1 MTGQISRLEWWIS
14 VTLVVLVIVVHALVP
29 HYEYQLAGAGGLGW
43 VRVDRWTGQ
52 AIFVTPVNTDGIMIL
67 RAPLRTP

>member
-29 HYEYQLAGAGGLGW
+29 RYEYQLAGAGGLGW
-43 VRVDRWTGQ
+43 VRVDWWTGQ

>member
-1 MTGQISRLEWWIS
+1 MISLKKSSPSSISRLEWWVS

-29 HYEYQLAGAGGLGW
+29 RYEYQLAGAGGLGW

-52 AIFVTPVNTDGIMIL
+52 AIHRLADPH
-67 RAPLRTP
+67 

>member
-1 MTGQISRLEWWIS
+1 MISRLEWWIS

-29 HYEYQLAGAGGLGW
+29 RYEYQQASAGGLGW

-52 AIFVTPVNTDGIMIL
+52 AIIVTPVNTDGIII
-67 RAPLRTP
+67 LRTP